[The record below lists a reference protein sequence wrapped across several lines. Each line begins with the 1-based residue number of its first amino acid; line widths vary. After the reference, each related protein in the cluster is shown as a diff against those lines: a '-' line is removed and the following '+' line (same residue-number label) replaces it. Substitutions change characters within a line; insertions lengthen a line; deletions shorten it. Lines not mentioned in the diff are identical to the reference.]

1 MRLVPHVRE
10 WQWTV
15 EVVSE
20 ILWKK
25 KCFTDVLPCRTF
37 HVPKNQEEIVE
48 TMQYVSQE
56 RIHERVVEQTGFPYA
71 SNERDNHGGDS
82 VRASGTHPRPCGEV
96 ASSAR

>member
-1 MRLVPHVRE
+1 M
-10 WQWTV
+10 
-15 EVVSE
+15 
-20 ILWKK
+20 
-25 KCFTDVLPCRTF
+25 
-37 HVPKNQEEIVE
+37 E